1 MHLYKKTIKPKN
13 TAAKATSLLTL
24 LSGFFLW
31 IASSSI
37 SIPVIPQSCAVILFA
52 VSIYVASAYLLRE
65 YSYEIVYNYKEEE
78 EDNRHRHDII
88 VTELKG
94 KKYVKVCHIEL
105 SDVTAV
111 KEINP
116 KNAKECKTQRKKM
129 SRYTYNT
136 QFAAS
141 KKIEIQASV
150 SGEDISVLLTFDEE
164 LLSAL
169 RSFGF

>member
-1 MHLYKKTIKPKN
+1 MHLYKKIITPKN
-13 TAAKATSLLTL
+13 TAAKVTSLLTL
-24 LSGFFLW
+24 LSGLFLW
-31 IASSSI
+31 IAASSI
-37 SIPVIPQSCAVILFA
+37 PLPVIPQSCAFILFA
-52 VSIYVASAYLLRE
+52 VSIYVATAYLLRE
-65 YSYEIVYNYKEEE
+65 YSYEIAYNYKEDEE
-78 EDNRHRHDII
+78 NNKYRHDLI
-88 VTELKG
+88 VTEHKG
-94 KKYVKVCHIEL
+94 KRLIKVCHIEL

-141 KKIEIQASV
+141 RKIEVQATV
-150 SGEDISVLLTFDEE
+150 SGEEISVLLTFDEE

>member
-31 IASSSI
+31 IAASSI
-37 SIPVIPQSCAVILFA
+37 PLPAIPQSCAIILFA

-65 YSYEIVYNYKEEE
+65 YSYEIAYNYKEDE
-78 EDNRHRHDII
+78 EDDKHRHDII
-88 VTELKG
+88 VTEIKG
-94 KKYVKVCHIEL
+94 KRYVKVCHIEL
-105 SDVTAV
+105 SDITSV

-116 KNAKECKTQRKKM
+116 KNAKETKSQRKKM

-141 KKIEIQASV
+141 RKIEIQANI
-150 SGEDISVLLTFDEE
+150 SGECISVLLTFDED
-164 LLSAL
+164 LLASL

>member
-13 TAAKATSLLTL
+13 TAAKVTSLLTL
-24 LSGFFLW
+24 LSGLFLW
-31 IASSSI
+31 IASG
-37 SIPVIPQSCAVILFA
+37 SIPVPAIPQTCAIILFS
-52 VSIYVASAYLLRE
+52 VSIYIASAYLLRE
-65 YSYEIVYNYKEEE
+65 YSYEIANNYKEGEIDE
-78 EDNRHRHDII
+78 KGRHDII

-116 KNAKECKTQRKKM
+116 QNAKERKAQRKKM

-141 KKIEIQASV
+141 RKIEIQASV
-150 SGEDISVLLTFDEE
+150 SGEDISILLTFDEE
-164 LLSAL
+164 LLSSL